1 VVVYLTKN
9 SEAQQFCSSQW
20 SGKIVWVKNLCG
32 ECPLHDKCSNPPVM
46 PGIVA
51 YTEWMNGINEEAA
64 RISIGVVPG
73 GEVKRAPGGGGE
85 NFGVVPQE

>member
-1 VVVYLTKN
+1 
-9 SEAQQFCSSQW
+9 
-20 SGKIVWVKNLCG
+20 
-32 ECPLHDKCSNPPVM
+32 M